1 MSLDLARK
9 VSMILLLWLF
19 IPWFQMVLPDSFA
32 RKSTKL
38 AEEVRIPHTEAQ
50 ATNVGNQ
57 RIKIEDLDEVT

>member
-9 VSMILLLWLF
+9 VSMILLLWEF
-19 IPWFQMVLPDSFA
+19 IPWFQMVLPDSFS

>member
-1 MSLDLARK
+1 
-9 VSMILLLWLF
+9 
-19 IPWFQMVLPDSFA
+19 MVLPDSFS

>member
-19 IPWFQMVLPDSFA
+19 IPWFQMVLPDSFS

-38 AEEVRIPHTEAQ
+38 AEEVGIPHTEAQ

>member
-9 VSMILLLWLF
+9 VSMILLLWYF
-19 IPWFQMVLPDSFA
+19 IPWFQMVLPDSFS

>member
-1 MSLDLARK
+1 
-9 VSMILLLWLF
+9 
-19 IPWFQMVLPDSFA
+19 MVLPDSFA

>member
-19 IPWFQMVLPDSFA
+19 IPWFQMVLPDSFS